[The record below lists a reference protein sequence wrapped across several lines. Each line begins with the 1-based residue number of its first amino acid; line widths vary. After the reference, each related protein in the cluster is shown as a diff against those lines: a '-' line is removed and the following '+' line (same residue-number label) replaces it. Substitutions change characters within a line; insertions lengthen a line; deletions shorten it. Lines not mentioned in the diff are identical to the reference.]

1 MADTRRPGRK
11 RNDPLES
18 LVARIDRARPDAPA
32 PDTVP
37 SGFPSLD
44 QVLGGGFRRQ
54 DLVVL
59 AGDVGS
65 GKSALALGIALRAA
79 RSGAPV
85 RYLSA
90 EMSAERLRERAL
102 ALEGK
107 AAVDDLR
114 RGTLDERAR
123 AAIGAA
129 AVAQREL
136 PLSYEQVEAE
146 PAFAALEQPGLL
158 LPRPLLVIADS
169 LELLSPAVASLPPE
183 DRVAAAAAR
192 LKSLAIRANVALL
205 LIAQLPGHRADRP
218 DPRPS
223 LDDLGGR
230 GAVKQHADVVLALYR
245 EEMYRP
251 GQGMD
256 GATELVVL
264 KNRNGP
270 TGFVDLFFHP
280 RWLRFEDL
288 LDRD

>member
-1 MADTRRPGRK
+1 M
-11 RNDPLES
+11 
-18 LVARIDRARPDAPA
+18 
-32 PDTVP
+32 
-37 SGFPSLD
+37 
-44 QVLGGGFRRQ
+44 
-54 DLVVL
+54 
-59 AGDVGS
+59 DVGV
-65 GKSALALGIALRAA
+65 GKSSFALAIALRI
-79 RSGAPV
+79 
-85 RYLSA
+85 
-90 EMSAERLRERAL
+90 AERGESAAFLSGEMEEERLWERAL
-102 ALEGK
+102 TIESRTKL
-107 AAVDDLR
+107 DSIR
-114 RGTLDERAR
+114 RGTLSDETR
-123 AAIGAA
+123 AAVGAA
-129 AVAQREL
+129 AVRL
-136 PLSYEQVEAE
+136 RDRPLAYRPTAAATLEDVAE
-146 PAFAALEQPGLL
+146 RIRTCHAPFTAVDYLQL
-158 LPRPLLVIADS
+158 LP
-169 LELLSPAVASLPPE
+169 PAKAGLDHAE
-183 DRVAAAAAR
+183 QGAAAVR
-192 LKSLAIRANVALL
+192 ILKETAIDAHTALL